1 MDLTQ
6 QKLTKSEWDF
16 LEVPVNQNE
25 KKILKLIYNLRSMCK
40 PSFLVVNCSHQGKL
54 YISLP
59 WFFTWFL
66 QNCTVIELE
75 Y

>member
-25 KKILKLIYNLRSMCK
+25 KKILKLIYNL
-40 PSFLVVNCSHQGKL
+40 VH
-54 YISLP
+54 
-59 WFFTWFL
+59 
-66 QNCTVIELE
+66 
-75 Y
+75 